1 MKTVL
6 ITGCSDGGIGSALA
20 LEFQKNR
27 FMVFATARTVSKMTE
42 LQRIPNIHLLQ
53 LDVTSSTDIQST
65 LETVTKTTGG
75 KLDVLVNNSGQQV
88 VVPMLEMDTNDG
100 RKLFDVNFWGVFDM
114 IQAFTPCLMEAKGTI
129 VNVSSICS
137 YLYTPF
143 MSVYNASKA
152 ALTMFGETLRLE
164 LLPLNINVVTVI
176 TGAIETNITRNSP
189 APVLHESL
197 PYFKALEQ
205 ITKLSAGDDGVKRME
220 REEFARKLVG
230 DVLLGTGGKVW
241 RGASASATRLASLLA
256 PSWVLDGILSKTSGL
271 ATLL

>member
-20 LEFQKNR
+20 LEFQKNG

-42 LQRIPNIHLLQ
+42 LQGTPDIHLLQ
-53 LDVTSSTDIQST
+53 LDVTSSTDIQFT

-100 RKLFDVNFWGVFDM
+100 RKLFDVNFWGVYDM

-137 YLYTPF
+137 YLYTSF

-152 ALTMFGETLRLE
+152 ALTMFGETLLLE

-176 TGAIETNITRNSP
+176 TGAIETNIMKNSP

-205 ITKLSAGDDGVKRME
+205 ITKLSAGDDGVKRMK
-220 REEFARKLVG
+220 REEFARKVVG

-256 PSWVLDGILSKTSGL
+256 PSWVLDSILSKTSGL